1 MKTRLG
7 PHPVLGAIRDLLLQK
22 MKTMVEKK
30 KGVKN
35 RSPAIEKRIR
45 RKGRR
50 N

>member
-1 MKTRLG
+1 
-7 PHPVLGAIRDLLLQK
+7 

-35 RSPAIEKRIR
+35 GSLTIEKRIR
-45 RKGRR
+45 RKGRS